1 MRRQAGVRGRFL
13 VALLGAPLV
22 AGALSA
28 GTAHDAL
35 GARIVVAA
43 AGDIAS
49 CPGGSQA
56 ETARLIRAIRP
67 TRVLALGDNAY
78 NDGTLAQYRDCYGP
92 AWGRFKRKTEAVP
105 GNHEYHTWHALG
117 FRGYVGFVGR
127 RLYRSYRLGTWRLY
141 ALNSERVTARQLA
154 WLRHRLE
161 TSHVR
166 CILAYWHRP
175 RFTDG
180 TYRPGDRSVDPL
192 WDTLAA
198 HGADVVLVG
207 HDHNYQRFAVKAG
220 IREFVVGTGGTSN
233 FYPVAPRRVKAWK
246 TRVHGVLRI
255 RLRRASYTWRFK
267 PVSGSYTDSGT
278 FPCRAKPAATPRGRP
293 RYCGRSCSRDDDA
306 NPPQTTDVAWPC
318 STEAKLTRPGG
329 GGGEQ
334 TFGRAATG
342 GRQATLRRFSIGSS
356 APGGRA
362 VKRRPQLVE

>member
-1 MRRQAGVRGRFL
+1 MRGQARVRVRFL
-13 VALLGAPLV
+13 VALLGVAVV
-22 AGALSA
+22 AGASSA
-28 GTAHDAL
+28 GTADDAL
-35 GARIVVAA
+35 GGRIVVAA

-117 FRGYVGFVGR
+117 FRSYFGFVGR

-154 WLRHRLE
+154 WLHHRLE
-161 TSHVR
+161 TSHAR
-166 CILAYWHRP
+166 CVLAYWHRP

-180 TYRPGDRSVDPL
+180 TYAPGDRSVDPL
-192 WDTLAA
+192 WDALAA

-220 IREFVVGTGGTSN
+220 IREFVVGTGGTPN
-233 FYPVAPRRVKAWK
+233 FYSVSPRRVKAWK
-246 TRVHGVLRI
+246 TGVHGVLRI

-267 PVSGSYTDSGT
+267 PVRGSYTDSGT
-278 FPCRAKPAATPRGRP
+278 FPCRPKPAATSRASATAAVTAFLRARLRG
-293 RYCGRSCSRDDDA
+293 
-306 NPPQTTDVAWPC
+306 
-318 STEAKLTRPGG
+318 
-329 GGGEQ
+329 
-334 TFGRAATG
+334 
-342 GRQATLRRFSIGSS
+342 
-356 APGGRA
+356 
-362 VKRRPQLVE
+362 